1 MLPLT
6 MSRLFFYVPFL
17 YLYHTRQR
25 SLRKLLSWALVYLL
39 PACTLAL
46 MQGGLSLRTLAAV
59 VLAVVLVYNFYETGY
74 IQNDTETIKREKAPS
89 MRLQPE
95 ELAYYRRNMEFIYG
109 WRLLFGAPLAAGLIL
124 LVPRPW
130 PFLVAALAILFVY
143 QFYNAVRSRWNLYLY
158 VPLITLRYCAPQL
171 LFIGQADPALL
182 AASFFAYPLANIL
195 ERASFPKFRIG
206 FMQRLIGGKE
216 GIPAFRIGYYAT
228 LLVITAAIALLDGAF
243 DLRICLL
250 FAYYLVVRILF
261 RLLNAP
267 GKGMFIYYK

>member
-1 MLPLT
+1 MT

-46 MQGGLSLRTLAAV
+46 MQADFEIRALPAV
-59 VLAVVLVYNFYETGY
+59 LLAVTLVYTFYETGY
-74 IQNDTETIKREKAPS
+74 IPNDTETILHEEHPS
-89 MRLQPE
+89 LRLDIFE
-95 ELAYYRRNMEFIYG
+95 ISYYECRKCRIYG
-109 WRLLFGAPLAAGLIL
+109 WRLLLGALLAVGLIL
-124 LVPRPW
+124 LVPQPG

-158 VPLITLRYCAPQL
+158 IPLITLRYCAPQL
-171 LFIGQADPALL
+171 LFIGQADPALF

-216 GIPAFRIGYYAT
+216 GIPAFRIGYYAM
-228 LLVITAAIALLDGAF
+228 LLVLTAAIALLDDGF